1 MCRSAPP
8 RISTIERL
16 ENPDVDQESILPFE
30 IHAGALWTV
39 AENWADLA
47 QIESDPEWSPSVLDD
62 QEDFGLLGP
71 DDDTP
76 FFSNNFEQDEEE
88 EERQLEVYRGLQRPR
103 DDEDWRLIFERFS
116 NQLFDITGVR
126 QEFHEWVDAWLQSD
140 D

>member
-62 QEDFGLLGP
+62 QEDFGLRGP
-71 DDDTP
+71 DDDTS
-76 FFSNNFEQDEEE
+76 FFSNDFEQDA
-88 EERQLEVYRGLQRPR
+88 RAQAGCATRLGRPSAPCLR
-103 DDEDWRLIFERFS
+103 CTTFTAQPS
-116 NQLFDITGVR
+116 Q
-126 QEFHEWVDAWLQSD
+126 
-140 D
+140 